1 MLFQHN
7 IKDLN
12 ESPKLDYFKEVAN
25 KILKENII
33 NKLQSIKLNSLNSD

>member
-1 MLFQHN
+1 MIFQRN

-33 NKLQSIKLNSLNSD
+33 NKHQTFKLNF